1 MGGYAMVYHLFRSQQ
16 KGLKTPTIFERRDRG
31 KRLGMAAGILLLIL
45 VYGSGE
51 APAKKSASIAREP
64 KELLQVKVHQLVI
77 DPNTGQPVV
86 FLVDPREERAL
97 PIWIG
102 PFEANAINAILQ
114 GSKPPRPLTHDLL
127 ETVIRKTDGKVQRIV
142 ITHSQNGIYY
152 ATMVI
157 EKEGS
162 TLQMDARP
170 SDSIVMALKFKAPI
184 YVSKNLFRE
193 LAVPLG
199 ERQEIEE
206 RYGLSIQELTPL
218 LAESFSYSSPKG
230 ILVSDVRRGSLAEKD
245 GLQRGDIFAEIGG
258 QPVVDLMSF
267 KAALEKAKA
276 PAPARIFRKGLFLS
290 FPLHLR

>member
-1 MGGYAMVYHLFRSQQ
+1 MVYHLSRSQQ
-16 KGLKTPTIFERRDRG
+16 KGLKTPTIFERQDRR
-31 KRLGMAAGILLLIL
+31 KRLGIAAGMLLLIL
-45 VYGSGE
+45 VHGFGE
-51 APAKKSASIAREP
+51 ALAKKSASIAQEP

-77 DPNTGQPVV
+77 DPSTGQPVV

-114 GSKPPRPLTHDLL
+114 GSKPLRPLTHDLL

-142 ITHSQNGIYY
+142 ITHSQDGIYY

-162 TLQMDARP
+162 IIEMDARP

-184 YVSKNLFRE
+184 YVSKSLFRE
-193 LAVPLG
+193 MAVPLG
-199 ERQEIEE
+199 EQPEIEE

-218 LAESFSYSSPKG
+218 LAESFSYSLQKG
-230 ILVSDVRRGSLAEKD
+230 ILVSDVRRGSLADKD

-258 QPVVDLMSF
+258 EPIVDLMSF
-267 KAALEKAKA
+267 KAALAKAKT
-276 PAPARIFRKGLFLS
+276 PAPARIFRKGIFLS
-290 FPLHLR
+290 FPLHLK

>member
-1 MGGYAMVYHLFRSQQ
+1 MGG
-16 KGLKTPTIFERRDRG
+16 KKDLKTPSIFKRQDRG
-31 KRLGMAAGILLLIL
+31 KRLGILAGMALLIL
-45 VYGSGE
+45 VYGFGE
-51 APAKKSASIAREP
+51 APAKKSGSTAREA
-64 KELLQVKVHQLVI
+64 KELLRVKVHRLVI
-77 DPNTGQPVV
+77 DPATGQPVV
-86 FLVDPREERAL
+86 FLIDPREERVL

-102 PFEANAINAILQ
+102 PFEANAINAVLQ

-127 ETVIRKTDGKVQRIV
+127 ETVIRKSEGKVQQII
-142 ITHSQNGIYY
+142 ITHSQDGIYY

-162 TLQMDARP
+162 TLRMDARP

-184 YVSKNLFRE
+184 YVVQSLFKE
-193 LAVPLG
+193 MAVPLA

-218 LAESFSYSSPKG
+218 LAESFAYGPRKG

-245 GLQRGDIFAEIGG
+245 GLQRGDIFAEIEGV
-258 QPVVDLMSF
+258 PIVDLGSF
-267 KAALEKAKA
+267 HAALEKAKS

-290 FPLHLR
+290 LALHLR